1 MMKKFSL
8 PKSFAVS
15 RRHLMVAAAA
25 SLAVG
30 AAQPGFA
37 QSYPT
42 KPIKIVV
49 NSAPG
54 GLTDVL
60 ARLIGTKMG
69 IALGQPMVVENRPGA
84 AGLVGAEAVANAAP
98 DGYTVG
104 IVASAITVAPSLV
117 PSSTFNAAKDLA
129 PVVLLTTTPLMMV
142 TNPNSPYKSVAQIVA
157 DAKARPKQIA
167 IASGGNATMTH
178 LLAEQFQVNAGVELI
193 HVPYKGGGPAL
204 NDVLAGQVPMYFD
217 TLGTSVKLVQD
228 GRLRG
233 LAVVASKRSPALPD
247 VPTMAEAGFPGVQG
261 AAWFAMIAPA
271 KTPPEIVARLNEEA
285 NKALAAPDIK
295 ERIIGLGGTVE
306 GGPSK
311 VLADLIES
319 ETPRWS
325 KLIKDRGIKM

>member
-1 MMKKFSL
+1 MNKFRL
-8 PKSFAVS
+8 PKSITVS
-15 RRHLMVAAAA
+15 RRHLLAVAAVSMAF
-25 SLAVG
+25 G
-30 AAQPGFA
+30 AAQPAYA
-37 QSYPT
+37 QSYPN

-60 ARLIGTKMG
+60 ARLIGAKMT
-69 IALGQPMVVENRPGA
+69 ASHGQPMIVENRPGA
-84 AGLVGAEAVANAAP
+84 AGLVGAEAVSTAAP

-104 IVASAITVAPSLV
+104 VVASAITVAPSLV
-117 PSSTFNAAKDLA
+117 PNSTFNAAKDLTPIA
-129 PVVLLTTTPLMMV
+129 LMVTTPLMMV
-142 TNPNSPYKSVAQIVA
+142 TNANSPYKSVAQIVA

-167 IASGGNATMTH
+167 IASGGNVTMTH
-178 LLAEQFQVNAGVELI
+178 LLAEQFQANAGIELI

-217 TLGTSVKLVQD
+217 TLGTSLKFVQE

-233 LAVVASKRSPALPD
+233 LALVAPKRSPAMPD

-271 KTPPEIVARLNEEA
+271 NLPPAIVARLNEEV
-285 NKALAAPDIK
+285 NKALAAPEIR
-295 ERIIGLGGTVE
+295 ERIIGLGGTIE

>member
-1 MMKKFSL
+1 MNKIRL
-8 PKSFAVS
+8 PQSIHFS
-15 RRHLMVAAAA
+15 RRHLLMVAAASVA
-25 SLAVG
+25 FG
-30 AAQPGFA
+30 AAQPGYA

-60 ARLIGTKMG
+60 ARLIGAKMAT
-69 IALGQPMVVENRPGA
+69 ALGQPMVVDNRPGA

-117 PSSTFNAAKDLA
+117 PSSTFNASKDLA
-129 PVVLLTTTPLMMV
+129 PVALLTTTPLMMV
-142 TNPNSPYKSVAQIVA
+142 TNPNSPYKSVAQVVA

-178 LLAEQFQVNAGVELI
+178 LLAEQFQVNAGIDLI

-217 TLGTSVKLVQD
+217 TLGTSVKLVQE

-233 LAVVASKRSPALPD
+233 LALVAPKRSPALPD

-271 KTPPEIVARLNEEA
+271 NTPPSVVARLNEEV

-295 ERIIGLGGTVE
+295 ERIISLGGTVE
-306 GGPSK
+306 GGTSK
-311 VLADLIES
+311 VLADLIET